1 MNEEKVI
8 NAKSWQNINVW
19 KRGLAMLLFGFI
31 AGFTRFI
38 ITMISLFQFISLL
51 FTEKPNFPLV
61 KFGQSLNTY
70 LYQMNQFLTINSE
83 IYPFPFADWPSGT
96 PDQSVNT
103 DNVSGR
109 NFDDDIENSVS

>member
-8 NAKSWQNINVW
+8 NAKTWQNMNVW

-31 AGFTRFI
+31 GGFTRFI
-38 ITMISLFQFISLL
+38 ITMISIFQFICLL
-51 FTEKPNFPLV
+51 FTEKPNYPLV

-83 IYPFPFADWPSGT
+83 VYPFPFADWPSGT
-96 PDQSVNT
+96 PENT
-103 DNVSGR
+103 P
-109 NFDDDIENSVS
+109 DIEAGSDQDLDNNVEKV